1 MTEHEFRTGT
11 PDPARSDVITLDET
25 IPPLLW
31 MRKPVPVMALRF
43 LDIAA
48 PAMIR
53 FDRDNLPEWIEQA
66 VEAPQGEPGAIWIEW
81 EWPGKEPGDAARL
94 ILHGPTAIEIVEP
107 GSWIVGDA
115 DGIRAYS
122 DEEFRAAH
130 ETIVSD
136 PPLNPQEKTMR
147 PHVERMQSEWTEL
160 HERIAKLAD
169 FLNTSI
175 YANLDLVDQQ
185 LLHGQHAAM
194 TAYGCILTQRLDRA
208 NQSENNQDAG
218 MLSGGAM
225 TIGEAGG
232 FKLNDPAIDE
242 QYDDQPTNIMSGY
255 GERYAES
262 VERARRPQD

>member
-1 MTEHEFRTGT
+1 MTEHEFRTGR

-31 MRKPVPVMALRF
+31 MRKAVPVMALRF

-136 PPLNPQEKTMR
+136 PPINPEEKTMTTTITVTTHNWPVAVTTHSEHSFADDNNR
-147 PHVERMQSEWTEL
+147 GNGYSSTSTFVPRSSARDFTISQGTNITIEELPAEAQSLKHFYEMRDGGTL
-160 HERIAKLAD
+160 
-169 FLNTSI
+169 
-175 YANLDLVDQQ
+175 
-185 LLHGQHAAM
+185 
-194 TAYGCILTQRLDRA
+194 
-208 NQSENNQDAG
+208 NQSFAG
-218 MLSGGAM
+218 NTGILSGGAM
-225 TIGEAGG
+225 TFGGE
-232 FKLNDPAIDE
+232 
-242 QYDDQPTNIMSGY
+242 PTEEG
-255 GERYAES
+255 AT
-262 VERARRPQD
+262 D